1 MKLRHFITAASIAL
15 LPLAA
20 SAGSLIVPAA
30 GTGPGA
36 NGSHWQSELK
46 IQNMTARAITV
57 QILYHDANGASAPV
71 AAVLAPRATRTFAD
85 VVQTMFGL
93 SVGTGALEIQADDS
107 VTHKLAIASRITNV
121 SATGEFGQD
130 VPVIDAADAAF
141 VGETSVIAGPSTAAQ
156 ARFNFGLYA
165 VADATIRWELTRAD
179 GSIVASTNVDYK
191 KGTQVQYNTGVSALL
206 GSSPADNDSIHAV
219 ILKGSAI
226 FYGSI
231 VDQGSGDP
239 TFVAGIAVREDIR
252 MNFTGVDVN
261 EDGTIELQDADHDGV
276 LDQPLD
282 VFTSTF
288 PNYFKIVATG
298 PNGEPAV
305 FELADA
311 RADVLLGADG
321 TVQWAPGGA
330 LKGKTDALH
339 VRVTAGVETEVLTIP
354 INYR

>member
-1 MKLRHFITAASIAL
+1 MKLRHLITAASIAL

-36 NGSHWQSELK
+36 NDSHWQSELK

-57 QILYHDANGASAPV
+57 QILYHDAKGASAPV
-71 AAVLAPRATRTFAD
+71 AVVLAPRATRTFAD
-85 VVQTMFGL
+85 VVQTSFGL
-93 SVGTGALEIQADDS
+93 TAGTGAIEIQADDT
-107 VTHKLAIASRITNV
+107 VIHKLAVTSRITNV

-130 VPVIDAADAAF
+130 VPAVDAADAAF
-141 VGETSVIAGPSTAAQ
+141 VGETSVIAGPSSAAQ
-156 ARFNFGLYA
+156 ARFNFGVYA
-165 VADATIRWELTRAD
+165 VDDATIRWELTRAD
-179 GSIVASTNVDYK
+179 GSIAAATNVDYA
-191 KGTQVQYNTGVSALL
+191 KGTQVQYNSGVSALL
-206 GSSPADNDSIHAV
+206 GGTPADDDSIHAV

-231 VDQGSGDP
+231 VNSGSGDP
-239 TFVAGIAVREDIR
+239 TFVPGIAVREDIR
-252 MNFTGVDVN
+252 INFTGVDVN
-261 EDGTIELQDADHDGV
+261 EDGAIELHDADHDGV

-288 PNYFKIVATG
+288 PNYFKIVASG

-305 FELADA
+305 FALADS
-311 RADVLLGADG
+311 RTDVLLGSDG

-339 VRVTAGVETEVLTIP
+339 VRVTAGLETEVLTIP